1 MQQKIQKGLHH
12 FRRQMKPALSF
23 TLVYAFN
30 CNFEDVWDEK
40 LFSADV
46 NFPPTK
52 DVWKGTT
59 KKNSF
64 VPFRQWIV
72 EGC

>member
-1 MQQKIQKGLHH
+1 MKQIIKKELHH

-23 TLVYAFN
+23 TLVSAFS

-52 DVWKGTT
+52 DVWKGMTQ
-59 KKNSF
+59 KKLICAISTMD
-64 VPFRQWIV
+64 
-72 EGC
+72 C